1 MLFMKMDLLNY
12 QYLDKMNNN
21 IGVLCYEGRC
31 SRMDFFFTFVT
42 APPPWGGGY
51 DQLLNISCLSW
62 DGGVPRE
69 RELCAISG
77 QFPGAWL
84 ESGSRE
90 GLEGTHCYKF
100 ASSVLTRS
108 DKIVTL

>member
-42 APPPWGGGY
+42 ATPPLGGGGS
-51 DQLLNISCLSW
+51 DRLLNLFLSFL
-62 DGGVPRE
+62 G
-69 RELCAISG
+69 
-77 QFPGAWL
+77 
-84 ESGSRE
+84 
-90 GLEGTHCYKF
+90 
-100 ASSVLTRS
+100 
-108 DKIVTL
+108 